1 MLASAGANPA
11 GGRSALAVAVLIA
24 AIAAGSA
31 HAAVTVFGNGLAHDC
46 SEAAF
51 KGKSDPVSIG
61 ACDSAIENEL
71 MDNKDRAGTYIN
83 RGVMYLR
90 LGDMAQA
97 RKDFDESI
105 RVDDKIGEAW
115 INRGAVSVAEKRY
128 ADGLSDINHGL
139 ELGVISPEK
148 AYYNRALAYEGLDDA
163 KSAYLDYQQALTIKP
178 DWQLPQQQ
186 LLRFTVTRR

>member
-1 MLASAGANPA
+1 MRAPNSAKAGLVTAVLLFAAICA
-11 GGRSALAVAVLIA
+11 GG
-24 AIAAGSA
+24 A
-31 HAAVTVFGNGLAHDC
+31 HAAVTVFGNGQAHDC

-51 KGKSDPVSIG
+51 KGKADPASIRT
-61 ACDSAIENEL
+61 CDSALENESL
-71 MDNKDRAGTYIN
+71 TNKDRAGTYIN

-90 LGDMAQA
+90 LGDLMQA

-105 RVDDKIGEAW
+105 KVDDKIGEAW
-115 INRGAVSVAEKRY
+115 INRGAVSVAQKRY
-128 ADGLSDINHGL
+128 ADGLSDINRGL

>member
-1 MLASAGANPA
+1 MRAPMLVRPVLASAVW
-11 GGRSALAVAVLIA
+11 LAVLG
-24 AIAAGSA
+24 AGAA
-31 HAAVTVFGNGLAHDC
+31 HAAVTVFGNGQAHDC

-51 KGKSDPVSIG
+51 KGKSDPASIRN
-61 ACDSAIENEL
+61 CDSALENEVL
-71 MDNKDRAGTYIN
+71 DSKDRAGTYIN

-90 LGDMAQA
+90 LGDLLQA

-105 RVDDKIGEAW
+105 RVDNRIGEAW

-128 ADGLSDINHGL
+128 ADGLSDINRGL

-163 KSAYLDYQQALTIKP
+163 KSAYFDYQKALEIKP
-178 DWQLPQQQ
+178 EWDAPREQLV
-186 LLRFTVTRR
+186 RFSVSRR

>member
-1 MLASAGANPA
+1 MRASSLPRPVLKSVLATAVGLAALSAA
-11 GGRSALAVAVLIA
+11 
-24 AIAAGSA
+24 SA
-31 HAAVTVFGNGLAHDC
+31 HAAVTVFGNGQAHDC

-51 KGKSDPVSIG
+51 KGKSDPASIRN
-61 ACDSAIENEL
+61 CDAALEDEVLS
-71 MDNKDRAGTYIN
+71 NKDRAGTYIN

-90 LGDMAQA
+90 LGDMVQA

-105 RVDDKIGEAW
+105 KVDDKIGEAW

-128 ADGLSDINHGL
+128 ADGLADINQGL
-139 ELGVISPEK
+139 TLGVISPEK
-148 AYYNRALAYEGLDDA
+148 AYYNRALAYEGLDDD

>member
-1 MLASAGANPA
+1 VLSASAA
-11 GGRSALAVAVLIA
+11 AVLAAVIA
-24 AIAAGSA
+24 LVSAGPT
-31 HAAVTVFGNGLAHDC
+31 HAAVTVFGNGQAHDC
-46 SEAAF
+46 SDAAF
-51 KGKSDPVSIG
+51 KGKSDPASIRT
-61 ACDSAIENEL
+61 CDNALQDEVL
-71 MDNKDRAGTYIN
+71 DNKDRAGTLIN

-90 LGDMAQA
+90 LGDLVQA

-105 RVDDKIGEAW
+105 KVDQKIGEAW

-128 ADGLSDINHGL
+128 ADGLTDINHGL

>member
-1 MLASAGANPA
+1 MRAPMLVRPV
-11 GGRSALAVAVLIA
+11 LATAVWLGVL
-24 AIAAGSA
+24 AAGSAPGTA
-31 HAAVTVFGNGLAHDC
+31 HAAVTVFGNGEAHDC

-51 KGKSDPVSIG
+51 KGKSDPASIRN
-61 ACDSAIENEL
+61 CDSALENEVL
-71 MDNKDRAGTYIN
+71 DSKDRAGTYIN

-90 LGDMAQA
+90 LGDLMQA

-105 RVDDKIGEAW
+105 KVDDKIGEAW

-128 ADGLSDINHGL
+128 ADGLSDINRGL
-139 ELGVISPEK
+139 QLGVISPEK